1 MAPIPETVY
10 SLLIKRQFAPD
21 TTFTEKFIV
30 LVIFGLVCLLY
41 SVVWWFLASRVS
53 SGSPAEIIIHELATA
68 TNGTTISNSI
78 HLRPLVDNPNTGDP
92 SPCRPISQCDT
103 EDPISLARQ
112 RRDTRVV
119 RGTVR
124 LQDDEP
130 VRFESEN

>member
-53 SGSPAEIIIHELATA
+53 SGSPAEIIIHV
-68 TNGTTISNSI
+68 GWSTIS
-78 HLRPLVDNPNTGDP
+78 
-92 SPCRPISQCDT
+92 
-103 EDPISLARQ
+103 
-112 RRDTRVV
+112 
-119 RGTVR
+119 
-124 LQDDEP
+124 
-130 VRFESEN
+130 